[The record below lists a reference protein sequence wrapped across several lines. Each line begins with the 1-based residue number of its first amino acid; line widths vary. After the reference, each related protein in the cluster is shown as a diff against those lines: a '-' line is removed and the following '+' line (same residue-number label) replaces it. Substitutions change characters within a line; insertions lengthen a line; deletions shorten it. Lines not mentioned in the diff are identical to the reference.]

1 MGPLSTE
8 KFANDQIL
16 DNHGI
21 EIFTE
26 QYFQLPAVVV
36 VTLNILYEACPPAS
50 LATTSVGIL
59 VQLQFLHRLIV
70 DIFIEV
76 KYNASM
82 VALVDKEISHPH
94 LYQASHK
101 WEALAK

>member
-1 MGPLSTE
+1 M
-8 KFANDQIL
+8 
-16 DNHGI
+16 
-21 EIFTE
+21 
-26 QYFQLPAVVV
+26 VVV
-36 VTLNILYEACPPAS
+36 PASVTLYEACPPAS

-70 DIFIEV
+70 DIFIGEV

-82 VALVDKEISHPH
+82 VALADKETSHPH

-101 WEALAK
+101 WMALAK